1 MFSPR
6 VELGLRC
13 CAEAHAGQVRKGPS
27 GGPYALHP
35 IHMALMLAR
44 LGESE
49 TVLIAAL
56 LHDVVEDCPGWDLA
70 RVEQLFDAEIA
81 AVVGELTEEKGRS
94 WQERKARQVEQIPAL
109 SETALRVKAA
119 DKLHNLCSL
128 AADLESHPPESVWAR
143 FTGGRDRTLEMSR
156 RLVDAICARLEGPLA
171 TALQESMDRLER
183 LESR

>member
-6 VELGLRC
+6 VELALRC
-13 CAEAHAGQVRKGPS
+13 CADAHSGQVRKGPS

-35 IHMALMLAR
+35 IHMALILAR
-44 LGESE
+44 LGESD

-56 LHDVVEDCPGWDLA
+56 LHDVVEDCPGWDLP
-70 RVEQLFDAEIA
+70 RVEQLFDAQIA

-94 WQERKARQVEQIPAL
+94 WQERKAWQVERIPTL

-128 AADLESHPPESVWAR
+128 VADLLNHPAESVWSR
-143 FTGGRDRTLEMSR
+143 FNGGRDRTLEMSR
-156 RLVDAICARLEGPLA
+156 QLVDAICARLDGPLA
-171 TALQESMDRLER
+171 AALQDSMRRLEQ
-183 LESR
+183 LNSR